1 MEKTVELKM
10 SAARNIMYA
19 LDQALPELEE
29 LAYAGD
35 VKDSVPSNVAS
46 AIRILQEAMLSVS

>member
-1 MEKTVELKM
+1 M

-35 VKDSVPSNVAS
+35 VKDSVPSDVAS